1 MFSERGTLLELKK
14 LESFLQLELVDTGL
28 VYHILWFILGA
39 NNNNNNNNMQN
50 LFVPVY

>member
-39 NNNNNNNNMQN
+39 NNNNNNNMQN

>member
-14 LESFLQLELVDTGL
+14 LESFLQLELVGTGL

-39 NNNNNNNNMQN
+39 NNNNNNMQN

>member
-1 MFSERGTLLELKK
+1 MFSERGTLLELNKS
-14 LESFLQLELVDTGL
+14 ESFLQLELVDTGS

-39 NNNNNNNNMQN
+39 NNNNMQN